1 MASIYDRF
9 RNLFSNKNLQRTA
22 EAYNRAVFNYMGNN
36 IVFAKEND
44 ETYIN
49 HGYRRNAT
57 IYSIVIIITKAC
69 TTIPFVIYE
78 KKSENDLKRY
88 KSITSSGLDTNILL
102 KAEQLRKSALV
113 ELDDTELH
121 QLLDR
126 PNPAQSYNS
135 WMSEIVAFGKLT
147 GNRYIYGIGPET
159 GGNASKYKELY
170 VLPSQLMEIVSGG
183 LMNPVKAYRLD
194 YKGAYDIPAD
204 DILHIKDFNPDY
216 TGTGSHLYGQSP
228 LKAGL
233 RTLTTNNEAVTTG
246 VKYLQNQTARGVL
259 YADEGDL
266 NEVQAQALK
275 DKFRRSHQ
283 GSNNAGDVIITPKK
297 LSLVNFGL
305 AASDLSL
312 IEQYN
317 ASIKDLAN
325 IYSVPAVLLNNTES
339 STYNN
344 VKEAKKSLYQNCV
357 MPEMIKIRDEL
368 NRWLAPKYGEKLYID
383 FDFTVIPELQEEM
396 DKVVQQLSQS
406 WWLTMNEK
414 RAAMNYGAD
423 QDDAKLND
431 YYIPANLIP
440 LNAVDDTP
448 VEPLDP
454 DIDKYVKDIKVKYS
468 DVKSKVPG
476 MTDVFT
482 TRGEAE
488 DRAEELGGRGFHRHQ
503 FDGEDVYMPFESHE
517 QYESAIER
525 QKEYHD
531 MDEDDKY
538 HYGEPHEDDED
549 KYHHEDEDKAPKISP
564 NVETA
569 LRRRVEEHNE
579 EHGDKPS
586 SRATYGMLAASFR
599 RGVGAYRTNPSSV
612 RPNVRS
618 EEQWA
623 FGRVSGLLYALR
635 NNRFRRTPYDTDLLP
650 EEHPL
655 SSKEK
660 SYQRKQMFDD
670 YPQSATNNAKR
681 VKNWIDKYGRDEVD
695 GMTRVGL
702 ARMNMLIERR
712 PYSLDMV
719 KRTFSFLSRTKGGGY
734 NKINPEFK
742 DTPWKDKGYVAYLGW
757 GGEAMLNWS
766 ENTLDKID
774 E

>member
-22 EAYNRAVFNYMGNN
+22 EAYNRAVFNILGNN
-36 IVFAKEND
+36 LLIAKEND
-44 ETYIN
+44 DTYIN

-57 IYSIVIIITKAC
+57 VYSIINIITKAC
-69 TTIPFVIYE
+69 TTIPFIIYE
-78 KKSENDLKRY
+78 KKNDNDLKRY
-88 KSITSSGLDTNILL
+88 KSITGAGLDSSTLL
-102 KAEQLRKSALV
+102 KAMQLRKSALV
-113 ELDDTELH
+113 EISDTELH
-121 QLLDR
+121 ELLER
-126 PNPAQSYNS
+126 PNPAQSYNA
-135 WMSEIVAFGKLT
+135 WLTELVAFGKLT
-147 GNRYIYGIGPET
+147 GNRYVYGIGPET
-159 GGNASKYKELY
+159 GGNATKYKELY

-194 YKGAYDIPAD
+194 YKGQYDIPAE

-246 VKYLQNQTARGVL
+246 VKFLQNQTARGLL
-259 YADEGDL
+259 YSDEGDL

-275 DKFRRSHQ
+275 DKFRQSHQ
-283 GSNNAGDVIITPKK
+283 GSNKAGDVIITPKK
-297 LSLVNFGL
+297 LSWVNFGL

-368 NRWLAPKYGEKLYID
+368 NRWLAPKYGDKIYID
-383 FDFTVIPELQEEM
+383 FDFSVIPELQEEM

-423 QDDAKLND
+423 EDDAKLND

-440 LNAVDDTP
+440 LNAVDDSP
-448 VEPLDP
+448 VEPIDP
-454 DIDKYVKDIKVKYS
+454 DIDKYVKGMKVKYS
-468 DVKSKVPG
+468 EVKAKVPG

-488 DRAEELGGRGFHRHQ
+488 DRAEELGGRGVHRHR
-503 FDGEDVYMPFESHE
+503 FDGEEVFMPFESHE
-517 QYESAIER
+517 EYERAIER

-538 HYGEPHEDDED
+538 HYGEPHEDED
-549 KYHHEDEDKAPKISP
+549 DKVHEYEDKAPNISA
-564 NVETA
+564 NVERA
-569 LRRRVEEHNE
+569 LRNKVTDHNE
-579 EHGDKPS
+579 EHGDRAS

-623 FGRVSGLLYALR
+623 FGRVNGLLYALR
-635 NNRFRRTPYDTDLLP
+635 NNRFRNKPYDTDLLP
-650 EEHPL
+650 SAHPL
-655 SSKEK
+655 SSKKK
-660 SYQRKQMFDD
+660 SFTRKQMFDD
-670 YPQSATNNAKR
+670 YPQSATNNARR

-695 GMTRVGL
+695 GMTTIGL
-702 ARMNMLIERR
+702 ARMNQLVKRE
-712 PYSLDMV
+712 PLSLSTL

-734 NKINPEFK
+734 NKINPDYK
-742 DTPWKDKGYVAYLGW
+742 DTPWKDKGYVAFLGW
-757 GGEAMLNWS
+757 GGQSMLS
-766 ENTLDKID
+766 YAERKLDKIN